1 MGIKT
6 ITRDQR
12 PAEFTR
18 KNSVR
23 NCTARL
29 VAFPGSYQCCH
40 NLEIT
45 VIMCNDEIYEKG
57 SIVFLLVFGDMM
69 KR

>member
-1 MGIKT
+1 MSAT
-6 ITRDQR
+6 H
-12 PAEFTR
+12 AL
-18 KNSVR
+18 

-29 VAFPGSYQCCH
+29 VACPTSYQCCH

-45 VIMCNDEIYEKG
+45 VIMCNDEIYEIG
-57 SIVFLLVFGDMM
+57 SIVLLLVFGDMM